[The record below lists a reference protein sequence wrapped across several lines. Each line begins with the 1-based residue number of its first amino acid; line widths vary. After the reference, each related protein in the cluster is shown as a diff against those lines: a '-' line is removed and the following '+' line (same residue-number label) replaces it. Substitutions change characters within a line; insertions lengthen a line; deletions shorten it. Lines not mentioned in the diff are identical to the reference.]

1 MITLRDKTS
10 GAQLATL
17 TEEELAALV
26 ASLEEE
32 SVRDQDYY
40 ISLGTIEL
48 LEADGAPASLTDMLR
63 VAMTGRE
70 GMDIIWSRD

>member
-1 MITLRDKTS
+1 MITLRDKAS
-10 GAQLATL
+10 GTQIGTL

-40 ISLGTIEL
+40 ITHATIDL
-48 LEADGAPASLTDMLR
+48 LETDGAPASLTDMLR
-63 VAMTGRE
+63 LAMTGRD